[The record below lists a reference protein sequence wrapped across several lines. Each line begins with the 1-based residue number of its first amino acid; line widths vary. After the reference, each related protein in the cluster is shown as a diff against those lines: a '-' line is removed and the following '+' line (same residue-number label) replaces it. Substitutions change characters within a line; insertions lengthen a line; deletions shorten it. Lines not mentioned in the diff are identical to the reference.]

1 MPKKCPKGHAVCKC
15 DMKKK
20 KSTISVPK
28 VLKVKDEE
36 PNENFDDIH
45 PNLMAMPSLTL
56 IIGSVRSGKSNLL
69 VNYFC
74 NPDFYKDK
82 FDVVKFIS
90 TTLHTDN
97 KGKILSKHF
106 DCMDHYEDGII
117 EDIKKEQGKYE
128 KSERPTY
135 ALVMDD
141 VLTKDFKKGNQVSF
155 FSTRFR
161 HYIDL
166 YIIAVQSFR
175 AVSGMIRNN
184 ATDVIICKQQNQ
196 KELEKIAE
204 EYGDMVGGHDNFM
217 KLYDE
222 AHKDRYSFLYLKL
235 SENPAEAYIRHERKI
250 YPTRDSEEAE
260 ELDIDDI

>member
-1 MPKKCPKGHAVCKC
+1 MPKKAQQKTET
-15 DMKKK
+15 KK
-20 KSTISVPK
+20 KSTNSVPK
-28 VLKVKDEE
+28 VLKVKDED
-36 PNENFDDIH
+36 PNDKFSEIH
-45 PNLMAMPSLTL
+45 PNLPQMPSLTL

-69 VNYFC
+69 VNFFC

-82 FDVVKFIS
+82 FDVVKFVS

-106 DCMDHYEDGII
+106 DCMDHYDDNII
-117 EDIKKEQGKYE
+117 ENIKKSQGKYE
-128 KSERPTY
+128 SKEDRQTY
-135 ALVMDD
+135 ALCMDD
-141 VLTKDFKKGNQVSF
+141 VLTKDFSRTNHVSF

-161 HYIDL
+161 HYIDF

-184 ATDVIICKQQNQ
+184 ATDIIICKQQNQ
-196 KELEKIAE
+196 KELMKIAE
-204 EYGDMVGGHDNFM
+204 EYGDMVGGQDNFL

-235 SENPAEAYIRHERKI
+235 SENPAEAYIRFERKI
-250 YPTRDSEEAE
+250 YPTRDTDDAE
-260 ELDIDDI
+260 ELEIDD

>member
-1 MPKKCPKGHAVCKC
+1 MPKKN
-15 DMKKK
+15 
-20 KSTISVPK
+20 KSAPK
-28 VLKVKDEE
+28 VLKVKDET
-36 PNENFDDIH
+36 PSDKFDDIH
-45 PNLMAMPSLTL
+45 SNLPQMPSLTL

-74 NPDFYKDK
+74 NSEFYKDK
-82 FDVVKFIS
+82 FDVVKFVS

-106 DCMDHYEDGII
+106 DCMDHYEDNII
-117 EDIKKEQGKYE
+117 ENIKESQGKF
-128 KSERPTY
+128 KDKKDRPTY

-141 VLTKDFKKGNQVSF
+141 VLTKDFSRTNHVSF

-161 HYIDL
+161 HYIDF
-166 YIIAVQSFR
+166 YVIAVQSFR

-204 EYGDMVGGHDNFM
+204 EYGDLVGGHDKFM
-217 KLYDE
+217 ELYEE
-222 AHKDRYSFLYLKL
+222 AHKDRFSFLYLKL
-235 SENPAEAYIRHERKI
+235 SENPAEAFVRHEYKI
-250 YPTRDSEEAE
+250 YPTRDGDEVE
-260 ELDIDDI
+260 ELEID

>member
-1 MPKKCPKGHAVCKC
+1 MPKKATN
-15 DMKKK
+15 KKP
-20 KSTISVPK
+20 PK
-28 VLKVKDEE
+28 VLKVKDEAPSE
-36 PNENFDDIH
+36 KFDDIH
-45 PNLMAMPSLTL
+45 KNLPQMPSLCL

-69 VNYFC
+69 TNYFC
-74 NPDFYKDK
+74 NSDFYKDK

-90 TTLHTDN
+90 TTLHTDS

-106 DCMDHYEDGII
+106 DCIDHYEDHII
-117 EDIKKEQGKYE
+117 NDIKKSQGEYE
-128 KSERPTY
+128 DKSERPTY

-141 VLTKDFKKGNQVSF
+141 VLTKDFKKSNDVSF

-161 HYIDL
+161 HYIDF

-184 ATDVIICKQQNQ
+184 ATDIIICKQQNA

-204 EYGDMVGGHDNFM
+204 EYGDMVGGRDKFM
-217 KLYDE
+217 ELYNE

-235 SENPAEAYIRHERKI
+235 SENPAEAYVRHEYKI
-250 YPTRDSEEAE
+250 YPTRDGDNVE
-260 ELDIDDI
+260 ELEIE

>member
-15 DMKKK
+15 DTQKKK
-20 KSTISVPK
+20 KTIPK

-36 PNENFDDIH
+36 PNEKFDEIH
-45 PNLMAMPSLTL
+45 PNLMSMPSLTL

-82 FDVVKFIS
+82 FDIVKFIS

-117 EDIKKEQGKYE
+117 EEIKKEQSKYE
-128 KSERPTY
+128 KDERPTY

-161 HYIDL
+161 HYIDF
-166 YIIAVQSFR
+166 YVIAVQSFR

-204 EYGDMVGGHDNFM
+204 EYADLVGGHDNFM

-235 SENPAEAYIRHERKI
+235 SENPAEAYVRHERKI
-250 YPTRDSEEAE
+250 YPTRDTDEAE
-260 ELDIDDI
+260 ELEID

>member
-1 MPKKCPKGHAVCKC
+1 MDKPKKCPKGHKVCKC
-15 DMKKK
+15 NQKK
-20 KSTISVPK
+20 KSIPK
-28 VLKVKDEE
+28 VLKVRDEE
-36 PNENFDDIH
+36 PNEKFDDIH
-45 PNLMAMPSLTL
+45 SNLPQMPSLCL

-69 VNYFC
+69 VNFFC

-106 DCMDHYEDGII
+106 DCLDHYEDKMIDEI
-117 EDIKKEQGKYE
+117 KTEQSKYDKED
-128 KSERPTY
+128 RPTY

-141 VLTKDFKKGNQVSF
+141 VLTKDFKKSNQVSF

-161 HYIDL
+161 HYIDF

-184 ATDVIICKQQNQ
+184 ATDVIIHKQQNK
-196 KELEKIAE
+196 KELQKIAE
-204 EYGDMVGGHDNFM
+204 EYGDMVGGEKKFM
-217 KLYDE
+217 ELYNE
-222 AHKDRYSFLYLKL
+222 AMKDRYSFLYLKL
-235 SENPAEAYIRHERKI
+235 SENPAEAYIRFEKKI
-250 YPTRDSEEAE
+250 YPTRDSEEAD
-260 ELDIDDI
+260 ELDLDEI

>member
-1 MPKKCPKGHAVCKC
+1 MPKKA
-15 DMKKK
+15 KKDTSK
-20 KSTISVPK
+20 KSAPK

-36 PNENFDDIH
+36 PSEKFDDIH
-45 PNLMAMPSLTL
+45 SNLPQMPSLLL

-74 NPDFYKDK
+74 NPEFYKDK
-82 FDVVKFIS
+82 FDVVKFVS

-97 KGKILSKHF
+97 KGKILSNHF
-106 DCMDHYEDGII
+106 DCVDHYEDHII
-117 EDIKKEQGKYE
+117 EDIKKSQSGYE
-128 KSERPTY
+128 SKSERPTY

-141 VLTKDFKKGNQVSF
+141 VLTKDFKKTNQVSF

-161 HYIDL
+161 HYIDF
-166 YIIAVQSFR
+166 YVIAVQSFR

-204 EYGDMVGGHDNFM
+204 EYGDMVGGHDNFI

-222 AHKDRYSFLYLKL
+222 AMKDRYSFLYLKL
-235 SENPAEAYIRHERKI
+235 SENPAEAYVRHEYKI
-250 YPTRDSEEAE
+250 YPTRDTEEVE
-260 ELDIDDI
+260 ELEID

>member
-1 MPKKCPKGHAVCKC
+1 MPPKQKK
-15 DMKKK
+15 
-20 KSTISVPK
+20 TVPK
-28 VLKVKDEE
+28 VLKVKDEAPSE
-36 PNENFDDIH
+36 KFDDIH
-45 PNLMAMPSLTL
+45 PNLPAMPSLCL

-82 FDVVKFIS
+82 FDVVKFVS

-97 KGKILSKHF
+97 KGKILNKHF
-106 DCMDHYEDGII
+106 DCMDHYEDTII
-117 EDIKKEQGKYE
+117 ENIKKSQGQYE
-128 KSERPTY
+128 KKEDRPTY

-141 VLTKDFKKGNQVSF
+141 VLTKDFKKTNQVSF

-161 HYIDL
+161 HYIDF
-166 YIIAVQSFR
+166 YVIAVQSFR

-204 EYGDMVGGHDNFM
+204 EYGDLVGGQDNFM

-235 SENPAEAYIRHERKI
+235 SENPAEAYVRHERKI

-260 ELDIDDI
+260 ELEID

>member
-1 MPKKCPKGHAVCKC
+1 MPKKASS
-15 DMKKK
+15 KKK
-20 KSTISVPK
+20 APK

-36 PNENFDDIH
+36 PSEKFDDVH
-45 PNLMAMPSLTL
+45 PNLPQMPSLLL

-74 NPDFYKDK
+74 NPEFYKDK
-82 FDVVKFIS
+82 FDVVKFVS
-90 TTLHTDN
+90 TTLNTDN

-106 DCMDHYEDGII
+106 DCMDRYDDDIIENIKKTQSQYED
-117 EDIKKEQGKYE
+117 

-141 VLTKDFKKGNQVSF
+141 VLTKDFKKTNQVSF

-161 HYIDL
+161 HYIDF
-166 YIIAVQSFR
+166 YVIAVQSFR

-204 EYGDMVGGHDNFM
+204 EYGDMVGGQENFM
-217 KLYDE
+217 KLYNE
-222 AHKDRYSFLYLKL
+222 AMKDRFSFLYLKL
-235 SENPAEAYIRHERKI
+235 SENPAQAFIRHEKQIWPVR
-250 YPTRDSEEAE
+250 EEEVE
-260 ELDIDDI
+260 ELEID

>member
-1 MPKKCPKGHAVCKC
+1 MPKA
-15 DMKKK
+15 KKAK
-20 KSTISVPK
+20 SVPK
-28 VLKVKDEE
+28 VLKVKDEKPSE
-36 PNENFDDIH
+36 KFDDIH
-45 PNLMAMPSLTL
+45 ENLPAMPSLCL

-82 FDVVKFIS
+82 FDIVKFVS

-97 KGKILSKHF
+97 KGKILSKYF
-106 DCMDHYEDGII
+106 DCMDHYEDTII
-117 EDIKKEQGKYE
+117 ENIKKSQGQYE
-128 KSERPTY
+128 NKEDRPTY

-141 VLTKDFKKGNQVSF
+141 VLTKDFKKTNQVSF

-161 HYIDL
+161 HYIDFYL
-166 YIIAVQSFR
+166 IAVQSFR

-204 EYGDMVGGHDNFM
+204 EYGDLVGGQDNFM

-250 YPTRDSEEAE
+250 YPTRDNEEAE
-260 ELDIDDI
+260 ELEID

>member
-1 MPKKCPKGHAVCKC
+1 MPKKCPKGHQVCKC
-15 DMKKK
+15 NSKKNP
-20 KSTISVPK
+20 PK

-36 PNENFDDIH
+36 PSEKFDDVH
-45 PNLMAMPSLTL
+45 ENLPQMPSLLL

-74 NPDFYKDK
+74 NPEFYKDK
-82 FDVVKFIS
+82 FDVVKFVS
-90 TTLHTDN
+90 TTLNTDN

-106 DCMDHYEDGII
+106 DCMDHYEDDII
-117 EDIKKEQGKYE
+117 ENIKKSQSQYE
-128 KSERPTY
+128 TKSERPTY

-141 VLTKDFKKGNQVSF
+141 VLTKDFKKTNQVSF

-161 HYIDL
+161 HYIDF
-166 YIIAVQSFR
+166 YVIAVQSFR

-204 EYGDMVGGHDNFM
+204 EYGDMVGGQQNFM
-217 KLYDE
+217 KLYNE
-222 AHKDRYSFLYLKL
+222 AMKDRFSFLYLKL
-235 SENPAEAYIRHERKI
+235 SENPAHALIRHEKQIWPVRQ
-250 YPTRDSEEAE
+250 EEVE
-260 ELDIDDI
+260 ELEIE

>member
-1 MPKKCPKGHAVCKC
+1 MPKKA
-15 DMKKK
+15 KKVEAK
-20 KSTISVPK
+20 KSAPK

-36 PNENFDDIH
+36 PSEKFDDIH
-45 PNLMAMPSLTL
+45 QNLPQMPSLLL

-74 NPDFYKDK
+74 NPEFYKDK
-82 FDVVKFIS
+82 FDVVKFVS

-106 DCMDHYEDGII
+106 DCSDRYEDSII
-117 EDIKKEQGKYE
+117 EDIKKSQSGYE
-128 KSERPTY
+128 DKSERPTY

-141 VLTKDFKKGNQVSF
+141 VLTKDFKKTNQVSF

-161 HYIDL
+161 HYIDF
-166 YIIAVQSFR
+166 YVIAVQSFR

-184 ATDVIICKQQNQ
+184 STDVIICKQQNQ

-204 EYGDMVGGHDNFM
+204 EYGDMVGGHDNFI
-217 KLYDE
+217 KLYEE
-222 AHKDRYSFLYLKL
+222 AMKDRYSFLYLKL
-235 SENPAEAYIRHERKI
+235 SENPAEAYVRHEYKI
-250 YPTRDSEEAE
+250 YPTRDTEEVE
-260 ELDIDDI
+260 ELEIE

>member
-1 MPKKCPKGHAVCKC
+1 MPKKAKQQQEEI
-15 DMKKK
+15 KKN
-20 KSTISVPK
+20 SVPK
-28 VLKVKDEE
+28 VLKVKDEAPSE
-36 PNENFDDIH
+36 KFADIH
-45 PNLMAMPSLTL
+45 PNLPQMPSLCL

-74 NPDFYKDK
+74 NDQFYKDK
-82 FDVVKFIS
+82 FDVVKFVS

-106 DCMDHYEDGII
+106 DCTDRYDDNII
-117 EDIKKEQGKYE
+117 ENIKQSQGQYENKED
-128 KSERPTY
+128 RPTY

-141 VLTKDFKKGNQVSF
+141 VLTKDFKKTNQVSF

-161 HYIDL
+161 HYIDF

-184 ATDVIICKQQNQ
+184 AQDVIICKQQNI

-204 EYGDMVGGHDNFM
+204 EYGDMVGGHDNFI
-217 KLYDE
+217 KLYEE

-235 SENPAEAYIRHERKI
+235 SENPAEAYIRHETKI
-250 YPTRDSEEAE
+250 WPTRDTEEQ
-260 ELDIDDI
+260 ELEID

>member
-1 MPKKCPKGHAVCKC
+1 MPKKQ
-15 DMKKK
+15 KK
-20 KSTISVPK
+20 TAPK
-28 VLKVKDEE
+28 VLKVKDEKPSE
-36 PNENFDDIH
+36 KFNDIH
-45 PNLMAMPSLTL
+45 PNLQAMPSLTL

-74 NPDFYKDK
+74 NPDFFKDK
-82 FDVVKFIS
+82 FDIVKFVS

-106 DCMDHYEDGII
+106 DCMDHYEDSII
-117 EDIKKEQGKYE
+117 ENIKKSQSQYDKKED
-128 KSERPTY
+128 RPTY

-141 VLTKDFKKGNQVSF
+141 VLTKDFKKTNQVSF

-161 HYIDL
+161 HYIDF
-166 YIIAVQSFR
+166 YVIAVQSFR

-184 ATDVIICKQQNQ
+184 ATDVIICKQQNI

-204 EYGDMVGGHDNFM
+204 EYGDLVGGHDNFM

-222 AHKDRYSFLYLKL
+222 AMKDRYSFLYLKL

-250 YPTRDSEEAE
+250 YPTRDTDEAE
-260 ELDIDDI
+260 ELDLD

>member
-1 MPKKCPKGHAVCKC
+1 MSKQPKKQTQAKQ
-15 DMKKK
+15 KKK
-20 KSTISVPK
+20 TVPK
-28 VLKVKDEE
+28 VLKVKDETPSE
-36 PNENFDDIH
+36 KFADIH
-45 PNLMAMPSLTL
+45 PNLPSMPSLCL

-82 FDVVKFIS
+82 FDVVKFVS

-106 DCMDHYEDGII
+106 DCMDRYEDSII
-117 EDIKKEQGKYE
+117 ENIKKSQGQYE
-128 KSERPTY
+128 NKEDRPTY

-141 VLTKDFKKGNQVSF
+141 VLTKDFKKTNQVSF

-161 HYIDL
+161 HYIDF

-204 EYGDMVGGHDNFM
+204 EYADMVGGHDKFIE
-217 KLYDE
+217 LYNE

-235 SENPAEAYIRHERKI
+235 SENPAEAYVRHERKI

-260 ELDIDDI
+260 ELEID

>member
-1 MPKKCPKGHAVCKC
+1 MSQAKK
-15 DMKKK
+15 MKKS
-20 KSTISVPK
+20 KSAPK
-28 VLKVKDEE
+28 VLKVKDEI
-36 PNENFDDIH
+36 PSKKFDDIH
-45 PNLMAMPSLTL
+45 ENLPSMPSLCL

-82 FDVVKFIS
+82 FDIVKFVS

-106 DCMDHYEDGII
+106 DCMDHYEDNII
-117 EDIKKEQGKYE
+117 ENIKKSQGQYE
-128 KSERPTY
+128 NKEDRPTY

-141 VLTKDFKKGNQVSF
+141 VLTKDFKKTNQVSF

-161 HYIDL
+161 HYIDF
-166 YIIAVQSFR
+166 YVIAVQSFR

-204 EYGDMVGGHDNFM
+204 EYGDLVGGQDNFM

-260 ELDIDDI
+260 ELEID